1 MHKSRVSA
9 TLGETQVRQPKKLS
23 AAEPACGG
31 KLSAAEACPQKW
43 TFVSGG
49 DFWPPKV
56 PPNMHEFRLWRE
68 PSAAESAAEGA

>member
-1 MHKSRVSA
+1 MHVEAEFYHFGR
-9 TLGETQVRQPKKLS
+9 TQVWQPKGLS

-31 KLSAAEACPQKW
+31 QLLAAEPCPRKW
-43 TFVSGG
+43 TFGSGR
-49 DFWPPKV
+49 DFRPPKV

>member
-1 MHKSRVSA
+1 MKRLSSA
-9 TLGETQVRQPKKLS
+9 LWKNSGSAAEGLS

-31 KLSAAEACPQKW
+31 KPLAAEPCPRKW
-43 TFVSGG
+43 TFGSGRE
-49 DFWPPKV
+49 FRPPKV